1 MKDKERTVEEIES
14 SDTLGGVWEGGVQG
28 RGTWRGCPY
37 LREIIPSD
45 ASDWRK
51 RGSTRFIRIAIFL
64 FHRTNRRD
72 FPTSSRRNDKKEW
85 ADSAATYILTVKRFD
100 LNVTI
105 VVKVRWMHRKV
116 PMDPSALC
124 ETADQMDLISRC
136 LADNAF

>member
-45 ASDWRK
+45 ASNWRK

-72 FPTSSRRNDKKEW
+72 FPTSSRRSNDKKEW
-85 ADSAATYILTVKRFD
+85 ADSAATYIDRQE
-100 LNVTI
+100 I
-105 VVKVRWMHRKV
+105 RSERHHSSQSA
-116 PMDPSALC
+116 MDPS
-124 ETADQMDLISRC
+124 ESADGSICTLSNGRSNGFY
-136 LADNAF
+136 LPLPG